1 MLAAGPGHPAFV
13 RFLQSFGVIAAFG
26 VVAIALAIR
35 GALDHFE
42 VIHESF
48 HTSPDLGEPWRN
60 LGTTSA
66 QPHRRLA
73 RAPLP
78 QNVGDQAAA
87 PSGDVGEENGAE
99 GAAQPAPVALA
110 PRVAKRVLALDD
122 HWTVLQDRLREALP
136 TFVTMQVNLVPDLY
150 DALVH
155 VPEQTR
161 AAVLAP
167 LGAAL
172 QARATQLAAFVG
184 GDELDGEEL
193 GERVAAMAGELL
205 DEESVR
211 LLARGG
217 AELGADA
224 DVAAV
229 EAWLLGPGGVEI
241 ARALLGQ
248 ILRIGAETQME
259 WLQRVP
265 AMP

>member
-1 MLAAGPGHPAFV
+1 MA
-13 RFLQSFGVIAAFG
+13 Q
-26 VVAIALAIR
+26 
-35 GALDHFE
+35 
-42 VIHESF
+42 
-48 HTSPDLGEPWRN
+48 PWRN
-60 LGTTSA
+60 LGGENLT
-66 QPHRRLA
+66 PRLA
-73 RAPLP
+73 RSPLP

-87 PSGDVGEENGAE
+87 PGGDAAEGDGAE
-99 GAAQPAPVALA
+99 GAAQPAPVALV

-122 HWTVLQDRLREALP
+122 HWAALQDHLREALP
-136 TFVTMQVNLVPDLY
+136 NFVAIQVNLVPDLY

-155 VPEQTR
+155 LPEQTR
-161 AAVLAP
+161 AAVVAP

-205 DEESVR
+205 DEQSVR

-217 AELGADA
+217 AELAADA

-229 EAWLLGPGGVEI
+229 EAWLLGPGGAEM

-248 ILRIGAETQME
+248 ILRIGAEVQME
-259 WLQRVP
+259 WLQHVP